1 MSVSARVAPGAS
13 ETLTL
18 TLGWY
23 FPFRDHY
30 NYNPNTTFNPF
41 GNKYAS
47 MFSGSIDAAWGH
59 LKPGTEREAALVQSL
74 DDISRWHAPFL
85 SPDSSVPAWLS
96 DQLVNSVSHT
106 RDSMW
111 WQDCPHCHPSTD
123 PRVEPTK
130 WGTWRQFEANDCPDI
145 DSIHNDGERHIPY
158 IMMMTDGTRSK
169 LAAWAGNQQAN
180 GMLAEQILN
189 TQPDMPQG
197 RIMSDSTS
205 MFIVY
210 VLELYKW
217 DADVVTLKTYWPVI
231 QKAVSWINSTALEFG
246 VPYKLETTY
255 DVLGFPKYELSTYA
269 SAFHILALMAARELG
284 VAMQDASFARDCDV
298 QIQRAQSALDALQW
312 NVTEGFYNAGSD
324 NCTAEVGCERGIG
337 IFSDAF
343 YAQVLAYS
351 VGLGD
356 LLARPERLDQ
366 HLQYVAK
373 KNCIHNDMTKPST
386 PLVSGCPNGLVT
398 MTGRLTEQ
406 TDLSVW
412 EMATFDHAALMLRR
426 ATSSAEADAS
436 LALAEGTG
444 TSYAKR
450 INDQW
455 NTAGVKFNDGNPSV
469 TSHYG
474 YHMTSW
480 HLLFGLSGQ
489 LADFS
494 DEHNA
499 SLTFAPPAMDC
510 GFSYP
515 VLLPGAVGSIRCEVV
530 RRTKMGKEAGKAEEE
545 KRTFT
550 LVFYD
555 APASPWRSL
564 KTLAVRDVV
573 HSSLVPIMLQVNSP
587 VTWS

>member
-1 MSVSARVAPGAS
+1 MTTKPNLPTTLDEGETYEDAEVFDRRSLKATARRQVSVQQP
-13 ETLTL
+13 
-18 TLGWY
+18 
-23 FPFRDHY
+23 
-30 NYNPNTTFNPF
+30 TTTT
-41 GNKYAS
+41 
-47 MFSGSIDAAWGH
+47 
-59 LKPGTEREAALVQSL
+59 TERMNKKDKVDKTE
-74 DDISRWHAPFL
+74 DDELLGDDENKPLRSG
-85 SPDSSVPAWLS
+85 
-96 DQLVNSVSHT
+96 
-106 RDSMW
+106 
-111 WQDCPHCHPSTD
+111 
-123 PRVEPTK
+123 PR
-130 WGTWRQFEANDCPDI
+130 
-145 DSIHNDGERHIPY
+145 SY
-158 IMMMTDGTRSK
+158 
-169 LAAWAGNQQAN
+169 GN
-180 GMLAEQILN
+180 
-189 TQPDMPQG
+189 
-197 RIMSDSTS
+197 
-205 MFIVY
+205 
-210 VLELYKW
+210 
-217 DADVVTLKTYWPVI
+217 
-231 QKAVSWINSTALEFG
+231 
-246 VPYKLETTY
+246 
-255 DVLGFPKYELSTYA
+255 
-269 SAFHILALMAARELG
+269 ARE
-284 VAMQDASFARDCDV
+284 
-298 QIQRAQSALDALQW
+298 
-312 NVTEGFYNAGSD
+312 NTEGFYNAGSD

-480 HLLFGLSGQ
+480 HLLLGLSGQ

-550 LVFYD
+550 LVFCD
-555 APASPWRSL
+555 A
-564 KTLAVRDVV
+564 
-573 HSSLVPIMLQVNSP
+573 
-587 VTWS
+587 